1 MEDSQIFVIYRRI
14 FYSEGLFISLN
25 SCHQNLEIVHPSHK
39 PSNQKGKKWRKMKK
53 KIKKNRRTYFALNLF
68 RFIASLFLIAQ
79 KCNSSL
85 NKGRQYIEEA
95 IIIIHAWNNQPIYV
109 TVNDP
114 SGSSHGLAVAWLVGS
129 AVCCLGHG
137 FESAFFS
144 ELILVYLL
152 LPALHATKRYFSPV
166 HFFYKKR
173 VSFL

>member
-1 MEDSQIFVIYRRI
+1 
-14 FYSEGLFISLN
+14 
-25 SCHQNLEIVHPSHK
+25 
-39 PSNQKGKKWRKMKK
+39 MKK
-53 KIKKNRRTYFALNLF
+53 NEKKKKKRRTYFALNLF

-114 SGSSHGLAVAWLVGS
+114 SGSGSSHGLAVAWLVGS

-166 HFFYKKR
+166 HFFFIKKELVFYR
-173 VSFL
+173 LL